1 MKTTKVLPVVALLVD
16 IVASRTAQ
24 RDALHADV
32 LRAVAGVN
40 AAVEPLHE
48 LRPTVGDELQGV
60 YPSLGAA
67 LTAGFSLR
75 LALAPRW
82 DARCGLGGGQ
92 VVVVD
97 EARGIQDGSAWW
109 QAREAID
116 WVKGQA
122 AKPGYE
128 AVRTAVRDERATATP
143 SADAVSRLIDAHLG
157 RLRPGALSTLRG
169 MLDGLDNAEIA
180 EREGISESANSQR
193 VRNNDLR
200 PLMDAILA
208 LGRLP

>member
-1 MKTTKVLPVVALLVD
+1 MDPMKVAPVVALLVD
-16 IVASRTAQ
+16 IVASRTAP

-32 LRAVAGVN
+32 LRAVTATNTSV
-40 AAVEPLHE
+40 AAVHD

-75 LALAPRW
+75 LSLAPRW

-128 AVRTAVRDERATATP
+128 TVRTAIRDERAAATP
-143 SADAVSRLIDAHLG
+143 AADALSRLVDAHLG
-157 RLRPGALSTLRG
+157 RLRPGTLATLRG